1 MRAHTT
7 WLTDEEKG
15 RIVDQALALLA
26 GVGMRF
32 AGSSVLPELAEHGAT
47 IDETTGVAK
56 LPRKLV
62 EWALAQCPRRVVFAG
77 AGPEDDV
84 VLDDGEP
91 FHFAPS
97 GCVAKTLDFR
107 TGERRASTLQDLR
120 DATGLNDELPQ
131 LDVMWAQVAATDVPL
146 EQRELVEY
154 FTLLTETRKHVTF
167 VDPPSDP
174 TAVGRIC
181 EVVAGGI
188 DSFRERPRISTVLT
202 AASPLQCDGPALDC
216 HIALARRGVPVNV
229 YSMAIAGATSPVTLA
244 GSVVQGVAEFLGAA
258 TALQVAAPGARL
270 VFCYGTGVLDML
282 QTTFSIG
289 CPESAQMGAMAAE
302 VGHFMGVP
310 TLHPGM
316 STDAKH
322 SGLQAGYEKALKL
335 AAVCS
340 ANPDIVTGWGLI
352 DSHNTMYLPQSVV
365 DNETAA
371 MVRRLYAEVEVSDAT
386 LAGESISR
394 VGPGGGFLGE
404 RETAKRIRAGEHYRP
419 SVSDRLSYEK
429 WLEAGVTE
437 NDVASAEVER
447 LLARHHEQP
456 CLDPDR
462 IDELAAV
469 CAVDDALRRHAQRD
483 SSARRS

>member
-1 MRAHTT
+1 MRAKTQ
-7 WLTDEEKG
+7 WLSEAEKSA
-15 RIVDQALALLA
+15 IVDQAMELLA
-26 GVGMRF
+26 GVGMRM
-32 AGSSVLPELAEHGAT
+32 AGSAVLAELAARGAAV
-47 IDETTGVAK
+47 DEATGVAR
-56 LPRKLV
+56 LPRELV
-62 EWALAQCPRRVVFAG
+62 EWALSQCPRRVVLAG
-77 AGPEDDV
+77 ASPGDDV

-120 DATGLNDELPQ
+120 ETTALNDELPQ
-131 LDVMWAQVAATDVPL
+131 LDLMWLQVSASDVPL

-174 TAVGRIC
+174 AAVGRIC
-181 EVVAGGI
+181 ETVAG
-188 DSFRERPRISTVLT
+188 DLERFKERPRISTVLT
-202 AASPLQCDGPALDC
+202 AASPLQLDGPALDH
-216 HIALARRGVPVNV
+216 HIALARHGVPVNV

-244 GSVVQGVAEFLGAA
+244 GSVVEGVAEFLGAA

-270 VFCYGTGVLDML
+270 VFCFGTGVLDMR

-289 CPESAQMGAMAAE
+289 SLESAQMGAMAAE
-302 VGHFMGVP
+302 VGHYMGVP

-322 SGLQAGYEKALKL
+322 PGLQAGYEKALKL
-335 AAVCS
+335 SAVCS

-365 DNETAA
+365 DNEMAGMA
-371 MVRRLYAEVEVSDAT
+371 RRLFGEVEVSEAT
-386 LAGESISR
+386 LAGASISR

-404 RETAKRIRAGEHYRP
+404 RETAKRIRAGEHYHP
-419 SVSDRLSYEK
+419 TVSDRLSYEK
-429 WLEAGVTE
+429 WAEGGLTE
-437 NDVASAEVER
+437 NDTAAAEVER
-447 LLARHHEQP
+447 LLAKHAQQP
-456 CLDPDR
+456 CLAVET
-462 IDELAAV
+462 IDALAAV
-469 CAVDDALRRHAQRD
+469 CGVDEDLRRRALRD
-483 SSARRS
+483 